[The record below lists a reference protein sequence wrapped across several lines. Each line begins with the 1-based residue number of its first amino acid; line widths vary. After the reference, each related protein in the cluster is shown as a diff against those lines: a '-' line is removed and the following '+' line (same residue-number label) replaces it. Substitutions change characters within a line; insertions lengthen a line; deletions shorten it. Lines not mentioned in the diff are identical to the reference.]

1 MRRLLALVAG
11 GVASAFGAVILG
23 EYELD
28 GPTPLLAGALFGLI
42 LGELVPTVARSR
54 DPAVAG
60 ATAALAALGMTW
72 GAWLSTGP
80 DEDWAFVP
88 GLAWVGVAVAALAA
102 VLWVRSPGRRAPGS
116 RRGP

>member
-1 MRRLLALVAG
+1 MRRLLAVAAG

-23 EYELD
+23 EYELN

-88 GLAWVGVAVAALAA
+88 GRAWVGVAVAVVAA
-102 VLWVRSPGRRAPGS
+102 VLWVRTPGRRARGS